1 MSKGLFS
8 KLAVTNIKNNKQF
21 YVPYLL
27 TGILTVGMFY
37 IMCALA
43 GNKGIEHMSGA
54 RDLQMILNLGI
65 GVIGIFSVIFLFY
78 TNSFIIKRRKKE
90 LGIYSILG
98 MEKKHIAG
106 ILFRETLFTM
116 LISVGGGL
124 VTGIVFNKLLT
135 MLLCA
140 MMKFETQIKFYVST
154 SGILWTAILFVGIYL
169 LTYIYD
175 LLQIKLANPIELLQG
190 GHTGEKEPKTK
201 AIMAILG
208 VICLGAGYYI
218 AITTKNPLQA
228 LTLFFVAVILV
239 IVGTYLLFTAGSIAL
254 LKILRKNKRYY
265 YQTKHFTSVSGM
277 IYRMKQNAVGLS
289 NICILSTM
297 VLVVVSTTVSLYV
310 GVNDVLKQRFP
321 RDISI
326 YGYYEGTEVPEENSI
341 VPVVEQAVKESG
353 RKMRNQV
360 SYLELDFAA
369 LRKGDAYVMDA
380 KDPSVLAM
388 EDMTTFSILT
398 REGCEKRYDVKIPE
412 LADNEIVLIT
422 FDNTKME
429 KLVLNDRSFTVTDI
443 KKFEKDADTSAMLD
457 VVENFYYVIVNDVED
472 MERICQLQNE
482 AYAQAGSTITYN
494 YQLDIDGTKEEK
506 EECFQKIQENI
517 NQITDPAISH
527 IYCEGRES
535 SRDEFYH
542 LYGGFLFLGLFL
554 GAMFLMITVLIIF
567 YKQISEGYDDRER
580 FAIMEKVGMSNAEV
594 KATIRS
600 QILMVFFCPILM
612 AAIHVAAAFPM
623 IKRLL
628 VLFNL
633 SNTTLFA
640 GCMIGTI
647 LVFAFIYLLV
657 FLQTQKTYYRI
668 VGEQVN
674 S

>member
-1 MSKGLFS
+1 M
-8 KLAVTNIKNNKQF
+8 
-21 YVPYLL
+21 
-27 TGILTVGMFY
+27 
-37 IMCALA
+37 
-43 GNKGIEHMSGA
+43 
-54 RDLQMILNLGI
+54 
-65 GVIGIFSVIFLFY
+65 
-78 TNSFIIKRRKKE
+78 
-90 LGIYSILG
+90 
-98 MEKKHIAG
+98 
-106 ILFRETLFTM
+106 
-116 LISVGGGL
+116 
-124 VTGIVFNKLLT
+124 
-135 MLLCA
+135 
-140 MMKFETQIKFYVST
+140 
-154 SGILWTAILFVGIYL
+154 
-169 LTYIYD
+169 
-175 LLQIKLANPIELLQG
+175 
-190 GHTGEKEPKTK
+190 
-201 AIMAILG
+201 
-208 VICLGAGYYI
+208 
-218 AITTKNPLQA
+218 
-228 LTLFFVAVILV
+228 
-239 IVGTYLLFTAGSIAL
+239 
-254 LKILRKNKRYY
+254 
-265 YQTKHFTSVSGM
+265 
-277 IYRMKQNAVGLS
+277 
-289 NICILSTM
+289 
-297 VLVVVSTTVSLYV
+297 
-310 GVNDVLKQRFP
+310 
-321 RDISI
+321 
-326 YGYYEGTEVPEENSI
+326 PEENSI

-647 LVFAFIYLLV
+647 LVFALIYLLV